1 MRFHPNSL
9 YQIKHQ
15 WMVSIESTAKLVGNT
30 LTIESIP
37 TDGRAKSLTRVY
49 TFTDTGIEVVVTM
62 NDGGS
67 TTEAKRI
74 YKRQ

>member
-15 WMVSIESTAKLVGNT
+15 WMVSIE
-30 LTIESIP
+30 
-37 TDGRAKSLTRVY
+37 
-49 TFTDTGIEVVVTM
+49 VVTM